1 MTDEERRAL
10 FVRLPVEQARRVEAA
25 ARRVGRTKQDYVA
38 AVLAASLDAAPEAGP
53 GALRWTDRSDG
64 PGATAGATAG
74 ATGAVDEVLTLQ
86 ELATLLKVGEG
97 AVMDRVVA
105 GDLPGRRFGDQW
117 RFSRAAVLEWL
128 AGSDADRRQYGF
140 RSGKQATGASPGSL
154 RRKERT

>member
-64 PGATAGATAG
+64 PGATAGAT
-74 ATGAVDEVLTLQ
+74 GAVDEVLTLQ
-86 ELATLLKVGEG
+86 ELATLLKVSEG

-117 RFSRAAVLEWL
+117 RFSRGAVLEWL
-128 AGSDADRRQYGF
+128 DGSDADRRQYGF
-140 RSGKQATGASPGSL
+140 RSGKQTAGASPGTL